1 MFKLQWK
8 WFILYHSTRASLLRA
23 AARQWE
29 MTELVRT
36 QLEPSPY
43 TDINDYNGEQM
54 CRSETR
60 KMLQFIL
67 SRFIRYH
74 PDRRRRTAAAC
85 TAVLPHHSLTMS
97 NGKLH
102 NVWGDKFIKPSIWP
116 GAFILPA
123 ELPLRLLFWV
133 VQPGPLEQ
141 IFLHFFF
148 SSMLCFQTFSTVC
161 VRMES
166 IGASGK
172 RRGIPSSITSVTLQL
187 KLLMWVHAWNGCA
200 SEINFVLFA
209 SLHRTLRF
217 RRRSSIWKIAMPWN
231 LSSARHFI
239 GNQKPWT
246 LIA

>member
-1 MFKLQWK
+1 MLKLQWK

-23 AARQWE
+23 ANARQWE

-74 PDRRRRTAAAC
+74 PDRRTAAAC
-85 TAVLPHHSLTMS
+85 KAVLPHHSLTMS

-141 IFLHFFF
+141 IFLHFFLFHALF
-148 SSMLCFQTFSTVC
+148 SDFLDCLCQD
-161 VRMES
+161 
-166 IGASGK
+166 
-172 RRGIPSSITSVTLQL
+172 GIDWS
-187 KLLMWVHAWNGCA
+187 
-200 SEINFVLFA
+200 
-209 SLHRTLRF
+209 
-217 RRRSSIWKIAMPWN
+217 
-231 LSSARHFI
+231 
-239 GNQKPWT
+239 
-246 LIA
+246 

>member
-1 MFKLQWK
+1 MVHTLSLHKSIPPTGSKCPTVRNDGTGQNPAGTFTIHGYKRLQ
-8 WFILYHSTRASLLRA
+8 
-23 AARQWE
+23 
-29 MTELVRT
+29 
-36 QLEPSPY
+36 
-43 TDINDYNGEQM
+43 
-54 CRSETR
+54 
-60 KMLQFIL
+60 
-67 SRFIRYH
+67 
-74 PDRRRRTAAAC
+74 RRTNVQKWNAENAAVYPLTLHPVPPRPTDGRAAAC

-209 SLHRTLRF
+209 SLHRTSNGF
-217 RRRSSIWKIAMPWN
+217 DAEVPFEK
-231 LSSARHFI
+231 
-239 GNQKPWT
+239 
-246 LIA
+246 